1 MLNFNFE
8 GKLNVNSILNFLK
21 KIKWYDYLFL
31 AVCYA
36 VVIAVGIIFQST
48 WLVVL
53 CALFGTL
60 SVFFIAKG
68 FVIANV
74 FGIVQVVLY
83 SIISFMNA
91 FYGEVV
97 VCVLNFVI
105 SLAALISWFKN
116 RDGDKTTVKIAKSFG
131 WKKWLLLAGLSCVV
145 FVAFFFILREFDTAN
160 LIVSTLSVTG
170 NFAAGFLII
179 NRSELNFI
187 FYVLNNV
194 MCIVLWTIIV
204 LNGGLSYLPTLINY
218 VIFIVINII
227 GVVNWVKMKKQQ
239 NLIVKSED

>member
-1 MLNFNFE
+1 MLNFNLR
-8 GKLNVNSILNFLK
+8 KDLNVNSILNFLK
-21 KIKWYDYLFL
+21 RIKWYEYLFL

-36 VVIAVGIIFQST
+36 IIIVVGIIFQST

-68 FVIANV
+68 LVIANV

-97 VCVLNFVI
+97 VSVLNFAI

-131 WKKWLLLAGLSCVV
+131 WKKWILLVGFSCVV

-160 LIVSTLSVTG
+160 LIISTLSVTG

-179 NRSELNFI
+179 NRSE
-187 FYVLNNV
+187 
-194 MCIVLWTIIV
+194 
-204 LNGGLSYLPTLINY
+204 
-218 VIFIVINII
+218 
-227 GVVNWVKMKKQQ
+227 
-239 NLIVKSED
+239 